1 MICVLYIAFYS
12 AWKVQTGS
20 KWTVG
25 SFSNFCFFQLLW
37 WISFFC
43 GESKT
48 YLESNFGW
56 FSSNILVTLTCS
68 AGFWF
73 NMRSILVFTKKHVR
87 DHVWLSFPFCGW
99 NFGSLSF
106 SSNLDCR
113 QSFSNQTSRSWSSL
127 EKRALER
134 PHRFRP
140 RAQLNAE
147 RNSTTVTPLPI
158 GAVFTSDSV
167 LIGRCW
173 SSWYNTNSPSW
184 EGSRKPNKD
193 RGEILSLSVSLIVV
207 MFSDIFLNYCIIIQ
221 L

>member
-1 MICVLYIAFYS
+1 MVLF
-12 AWKVQTGS
+12 KH
-20 KWTVG
+20 
-25 SFSNFCFFQLLW
+25 F
-37 WISFFC
+37 
-43 GESKT
+43 
-48 YLESNFGW
+48 
-56 FSSNILVTLTCS
+56 VTLTCS

-73 NMRSILVFTKKHVR
+73 NMLSTFIFTKNSLLGIMSDWV
-87 DHVWLSFPFCGW
+87 LYFCGW
-99 NFGSLSF
+99 NFGSPSF
-106 SSNLDCR
+106 SSLTSIACNLFLQIRGHLTC
-113 QSFSNQTSRSWSSL
+113 RSWSSL

-193 RGEILSLSVSLIVV
+193 PGEILSLSVSLIVV